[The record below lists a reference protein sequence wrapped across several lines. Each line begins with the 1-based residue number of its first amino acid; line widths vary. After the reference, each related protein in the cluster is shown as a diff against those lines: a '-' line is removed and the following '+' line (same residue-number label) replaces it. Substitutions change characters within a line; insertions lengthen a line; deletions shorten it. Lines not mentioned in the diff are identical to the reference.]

1 MVHLRKGELKAETAC
16 RAVAHLDCA
25 AVRNDR
31 ILHDGKAETCTAGFA
46 GAAGVDTVEAVEE
59 MRYMSLTDTYTIVAE
74 LEVIE
79 LSVLTC
85 KDKLTLS
92 AF

>member
-1 MVHLRKGELKAETAC
+1 MCMSPLPGEDSTTMVHLRKGELKAETAC

-46 GAAGVDTVEAVEE
+46 GAA
-59 MRYMSLTDTYTIVAE
+59 RSIR
-74 LEVIE
+74 
-79 LSVLTC
+79 
-85 KDKLTLS
+85 
-92 AF
+92 